1 MQTQHLIIIAAG
13 LLAGLGILTCFI
25 RKAVFKAF
33 ARLEA
38 GHIRAQTEA
47 RQRIDALNQDIIRL
61 NGIRE
66 AQETELQAYQEKALF
81 LKATPF
87 TMTDHQTL
95 MDIAHMLH
103 LAHDTWRAIPG
114 TETTQA
120 KAATLIKHAQ
130 TLAHRTFSH
139 VTAANTLIVDP
150 LDTQLIEWLNK
161 DGDLFGDLEQST
173 ITFRHEAD
181 TEGYSHL
188 RDAIR
193 EAYEQDMV
201 RKEQETGQSPA
212 EEAA

>member
-1 MQTQHLIIIAAG
+1 MQTQHLIITVGLVIG
-13 LLAGLGILTCFI
+13 LLLIAYFI
-25 RKAVFKAF
+25 RKAVLKAF
-33 ARLEA
+33 ANLEA
-38 GHIRAQTEA
+38 SHNLAQAED
-47 RQRIDALNQDIIRL
+47 RYRIKALNQDIIRL
-61 NGIRE
+61 NSIRE
-66 AQETELQAYQEKALF
+66 TQGYELQAFHEKALF

-103 LAHDTWRAIPG
+103 LAHDTWKAIPG

-120 KAATLIKHAQ
+120 KAATLIKQAQ
-130 TLAHRTFSH
+130 TLAYRTFSH

-181 TEGYSHL
+181 TAGYSHL

-193 EAYEQDMV
+193 EAYEQDMEL
-201 RKEQETGQSPA
+201 KAQEMRQDQA